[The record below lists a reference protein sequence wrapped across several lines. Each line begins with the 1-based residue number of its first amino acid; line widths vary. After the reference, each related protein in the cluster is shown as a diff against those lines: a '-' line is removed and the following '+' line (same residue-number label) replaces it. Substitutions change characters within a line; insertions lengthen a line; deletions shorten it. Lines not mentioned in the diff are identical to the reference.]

1 MKIIVPSEKD
11 YERVGGKMLAN
22 ALKNQAIAYS
32 ACRSGCC
39 SPRGGGAPGGC
50 GGTGAKCKRM

>member
-1 MKIIVPSEKD
+1 MKIIVLSRED
-11 YERVGGKMLAN
+11 LERVGGRMLAN

-39 SPRGGGAPGGC
+39 SPRDSGAPGGC